1 MLKECIKELLDEGSF
16 NSALKEVM
24 MESIQPRSQGSTSQ
38 HVSFLDVL
46 NSSKVNHNI
55 EDDETGIPQYLSE
68 GPSRIIYEQS
78 HLARKNQNVQQEQ
91 QVPDRL
97 SNIIRATALQTA
109 GDPKRTN
116 LMESIFADTAM
127 TTLMTQ
133 RDDPES
139 RGMNGLLPKETAAT
153 QAQLKEELQT
163 IEALAPDGDISR
175 WAKVAKMSQRS
186 KKI

>member
-24 MESIQPRSQGSTSQ
+24 LESINPGKQNSK

-46 NSSKVNHNI
+46 NSSKSSV
-55 EDDETGIPQYLSE
+55 EEETGIPQYLSE
-68 GPSRIIYEQS
+68 GPTRMIYEQS
-78 HLARKNQNVQQEQ
+78 GLAIPPKQ

-97 SNIIRATALQTA
+97 SNIIKATAYQQT
-109 GDPKRTN
+109 GGEPGRTN

-139 RGMNGLLPKETAAT
+139 RGMNGILPTETAAT
-153 QAQLKEELQT
+153 KEQLKQELQV
-163 IEALAPDGDISR
+163 IESLAPDGDISR
-175 WAKVAKMSQRS
+175 WAKVAKMSQHS